1 MTRVLPTTRVLWW
14 LPEYP
19 PDPGGIGTF
28 AGHVAPAIAATGH
41 DVTMLIAYGAADDRR
56 LAERLRL
63 RREPFR
69 EALEAQDPLATMRL
83 QRRTRE
89 IKTETDAELYH
100 VHLCEP
106 SPFLHVATLGT
117 APAPTVLT
125 LHNEELKGFDP
136 DNPDT
141 LLYRLFDLSRV
152 ITCVSAATTRR
163 FAEIAPRFAHRLV
176 TIANGAPVSDTI
188 TPYPGPPRIA
198 AVGRL
203 AHQKGFDRLLR
214 ALPAVID
221 AVPDVHL
228 DLLGDGPEGPSLAAA
243 VEQLGLGDHVTMH
256 GHVPRA
262 TVAEYVRRSRFLVA
276 PSRFEGLPYAA
287 LEAAG
292 NARAIVATRVAGTE
306 DVVEHGTTGILIDN
320 DRADTEPDVLAAAI
334 VELLRDPA
342 RAEAMGLDGRARTE
356 RLFSL
361 DACVDA
367 YLTTYRCALEP
378 VHDVAVV
385 IPVHNGERHLA
396 AALDSALADIE
407 TSGVDA
413 QIVVIDDGSTDGS
426 AEIARRYADRGVVV
440 FTQPRLGVGI
450 ARNAGI
456 ALTASTWIAHLD
468 ADDLWPDGRLRR
480 LLDAADET
488 TEAVYGR
495 AVEFADADAPANV
508 RVETA
513 PRSVRIGIAGLER
526 RSAYER
532 IGGLHPSPTGDLLEW
547 SSRSFTAEL
556 RYVQIDDVVL
566 ERRIHAANMSHGRPF
581 TTDTTRVALL
591 KEHLDRRRAASRGG
605 P

>member
-1 MTRVLPTTRVLWW
+1 MTRLLWW

-28 AGHVAPAIAATGH
+28 AGHVAPAVAAAGH
-41 DVTMLIAYGAADDRR
+41 DVTMLVAYGAADDRQ
-56 LAERLRL
+56 LAERLRI

-69 EALEAQDPLATMRL
+69 EALEAQDPRATMRL

-141 LLYRLFDLSRV
+141 LLHRLFSQSAV
-152 ITCVSAATTRR
+152 ITCVSATTTRR
-163 FAEIAPRFAHRLV
+163 FAEIAPKFAHRLV
-176 TIANGAPVSDTI
+176 TIANGAPVPDSI
-188 TPYPGPPRIA
+188 APYPTTSHIA

-228 DLLGDGPEGPSLAAA
+228 DLLGDGPEGPTLAAA
-243 VEQLGLGDHVTMH
+243 IEQLGLGEHVTMH
-256 GHVPRA
+256 GHVSRTAVADHVRA
-262 TVAEYVRRSRFLVA
+262 ARFLVA

-306 DVVEHGTTGILIDN
+306 DVVEHGTTGLLIDN
-320 DRADTEPDVLAAAI
+320 DSADTESEVLASAI
-334 VELLRDPA
+334 VELLRDPE
-342 RAEAMGLDGRARTE
+342 RAQAMGVAGRARTE

-361 DACVDA
+361 DACVDS

-378 VHDVAVV
+378 AHDVAVV
-385 IPVHNGERHLA
+385 VPVHNGERHLA
-396 AALDSALADIE
+396 AALDSALDDIAR
-407 TSGVDA
+407 SGIDG
-413 QIVVIDDGSTDGS
+413 QIVVVDDGSTDRS
-426 AEIARRYADRGVVV
+426 AEIARQYADRGVMV
-440 FTQPRLGVGI
+440 FTQPPLGAGI

-456 ALTASTWIAHLD
+456 ALTTGTWIAHLD
-468 ADDLWPDGRLRR
+468 ADDLWPAGRLQN
-480 LLDAADET
+480 LLDAAGAD
-488 TEAVYGR
+488 TEAVFGR
-495 AVEFADADAPANV
+495 AVEFADTDAPANV
-508 RVETA
+508 RIEQT
-513 PRSVRIGIAGLER
+513 PRAVRAGNAGIVR
-526 RSAYER
+526 RSAYDR
-532 IGGLHPSPTGDLLEW
+532 IGGLHPARTADLLEW
-547 SSRSFTAEL
+547 SSRSFAADL
-556 RYVQIDDVVL
+556 RYEMIDDTVL
-566 ERRIHAANMSHGRPF
+566 ERRIHATNMSHGRRF
-581 TTDTTRVALL
+581 TTDTSRVALL
-591 KEHLDRRRAASRGG
+591 KDHLDRRRAAADD
-605 P
+605 